1 MYRNEVNEQSPMR
14 VFERSIKGGLGAGNL
29 GVVVS
34 RPGVGKTALLVQIAL
49 DDLLRDRRVLHISH
63 EHPVEHVRAFYDEL
77 FHDLSTAHHLVQ
89 PTVVRLEIERNR
101 LIYSHLHASTENPP
115 SRRGGSSSVGRI
127 EQTIAFA
134 RELAHFEPHAIIIDG
149 FDFDNARPEALASLK
164 ETAEKLGVEMWLSA
178 KTEETAAP
186 PSVSGPSSVPS
197 LLKRFYDDVAVI
209 VQLRTDGRA
218 VHLQLLKDHD
228 NDDVSELALRLDP
241 TTMRVV
247 DSDLP
252 KRPRAPKDPKRFH
265 LISGGARGAEAIF
278 GRNAER
284 WGVKETHYSF
294 DGHPFLERERGVV
307 VLDERELGKGDFSL
321 VYASHRLSRPLS
333 EIPNIR
339 RILQTAWH
347 QITAASEVFVIGA
360 IQENGTVRGG
370 TGWGSELARLWSKP
384 ICVFDQ
390 VRGGWWRWDATTWRK
405 EPAPVIERVQFAGIG
420 TTNLT
425 SEGSKAIEELF
436 ERSFGPAP
444 SSN

>member
-14 VFERSIKGGLGAGNL
+14 VFERSIRGGLGVGNV
-29 GVVVS
+29 GVIVS

-77 FHDLSTAHHLVQ
+77 FHDIAVAHHLVQ
-89 PTVVRLEIERNR
+89 PQVVRLEIERNR
-101 LIYSHLHASTENPP
+101 LIYSHRHAATENPP
-115 SRRGGSSSVGRI
+115 SRRGGSSSVSRI
-127 EQTIAFA
+127 EQTIMFA
-134 RELAHFEPHAIIIDG
+134 RDMAHFEAHTIIIDG
-149 FDFDNARPEALASLK
+149 FDFDNASPEALATLRAL
-164 ETAEKLGVEMWLSA
+164 AERLGVEMWLSA
-178 KTEETAAP
+178 KTEENAAP
-186 PSVSGPSSVPS
+186 QSTSGPASVPS
-197 LLKRFYDDVAVI
+197 LLRRFYEDVAVI

-228 NDDVSELALRLDP
+228 NLDVGDLSLRLDP

-252 KRPRAPKDPKRFH
+252 KRQRAPKDPKRFH
-265 LISGGARGAEAIF
+265 LVSGGARGAEAVF
-278 GRNAER
+278 GKNAER

-294 DGHPFLERERGVV
+294 DGHPFLERERGVI
-307 VLDERELGKGDFSL
+307 VLDELELAKGDFSL
-321 VYASHRLSRPLS
+321 VYASHRLGRPLS

-347 QITAASEVFVIGA
+347 QITAASEVFVVGA

-370 TGWGSELARLWSKP
+370 TGWGAELARLWSKP
-384 ICVFDQ
+384 VCVFDQ

-405 EPAPVIERVQFAGIG
+405 DPAPVIERVQFAGIG

-425 SEGSKAIEELF
+425 GEGTKAIEELF
-436 ERSFGPAP
+436 ERSFGA
-444 SSN
+444 